1 MYRGGLEK
9 DVLRSQI
16 EYVYHI
22 GKCRGRDLNARQ
34 PRLQRGALPG

>member
-1 MYRGGLEK
+1 MGIYEY
-9 DVLRSQI
+9 VLRVSNRI
-16 EYVYHI
+16 GLPEY